1 MIGGGPAG
9 SAAAITA
16 ARAGARVLLLE
27 KGRHPRHKVCGEFVS
42 AESLHLLDELLEQGR
57 FLDRPEISAA
67 RVFIGRRALSLPVS
81 PPARSIPRFDL
92 DSALLESAIRS
103 GVRIQQDAAV
113 KQVELA
119 RDGNFA
125 VHARHETISAKAVVN
140 ATGRWS
146 ELTRDRSQGRA
157 RWIGIKAHFR
167 EEAPAPSV
175 DLYFFPGG
183 YCGVQPVGEHAVN
196 AAAMVRADA
205 AQSMEEVL
213 AANPELSQRSR
224 SWEPLFPPIS
234 TSPLYFRSPQTEDRG
249 MLLAGDAAAFID
261 PFAGDGISL
270 ALQSGNLAAL
280 SLIGLWQGRL
290 SLEGAH
296 RRYHVLY
303 QRRFAR
309 AFRNAARLRRLLAA
323 PGWIRWGALTLLQR
337 PGIASYVVRGTRTGS
352 G

>member
-1 MIGGGPAG
+1 M
-9 SAAAITA
+9 
-16 ARAGARVLLLE
+16 RV
-27 KGRHPRHKVCGEFVS
+27 
-42 AESLHLLDELLEQGR
+42 AQ
-57 FLDRPEISAA
+57 A
-67 RVFIGRRALSLPVS
+67 
-81 PPARSIPRFDL
+81 
-92 DSALLESAIRS
+92 
-103 GVRIQQDAAV
+103 AAV

-119 RDGNFA
+119 HDGSFA
-125 VHARHETISAKAVVN
+125 VHNRDQTFGAKAVVN

-146 ELTRDRSQGRA
+146 ELTADRNQDRT

-167 EEAPAPSV
+167 EEAPALSV

-183 YCGVQPVGEHAVN
+183 YCGVQRVGDKAVN

-224 SWEPLFPPIS
+224 NWEPLFEPIS

-270 ALQSGNLAAL
+270 ALQSGNLAAD
-280 SLIGLWQGRL
+280 SLIGFFEGNL
-290 SLEGAH
+290 SLAEAQRNYRDGY
-296 RRYHVLY
+296 R
-303 QRRFAR
+303 RRFAR
-309 AFRNAARLRRLLAA
+309 AFRNAARLRRILAA
-323 PGWIRWGALTLLQR
+323 PAWVRSGVLALLGR
-337 PGIASYVVRGTRTGS
+337 PGIASYVVRGTRADS